1 VGYDALLQ
9 WLEATSVA
17 TTIRENELLFPW
29 IESIHVLAITLVV
42 GSISIV
48 DLRLLGVTSRDRPVG
63 RIADEVLPYTWGAF
77 AVAAT
82 TGALLF
88 SSNAMTY
95 GHNFFFL
102 GKMMLIALAG
112 INMAV
117 FHLFVGRD
125 VERWGGAGHVPSAAK
140 AAGAVSLSIWI
151 VLVGFGRWIG
161 FTLH

>member
-1 VGYDALLQ
+1 M
-9 WLEATSVA
+9 
-17 TTIRENELLFPW
+17 
-29 IESIHVLAITLVV
+29 
-42 GSISIV
+42 
-48 DLRLLGVTSRDRPVG
+48 
-63 RIADEVLPYTWGAF
+63 
-77 AVAAT
+77 AAT

-117 FHLFVGRD
+117 FQLFVGRD
-125 VERWGGAGHVPSAAK
+125 VKRWGGAAHVPFAAR
-140 AAGAVSLSIWI
+140 AAGAASLSIW
-151 VLVGFGRWIG
+151 VVVVAFGRWIG